1 MYSDTVT
8 SPCTSSEPVIFK
20 SSVKVIVSL
29 PPADSKLSANT
40 VPLALMFPLAVICV
54 AETTLPNE
62 PREVDEPLTPPPT
75 SFT

>member
-1 MYSDTVT
+1 M
-8 SPCTSSEPVIFK
+8 SPLAVKLPDKFK
-20 SSVKVIVSL
+20 SSVKDIPSTEPPVDWNVS
-29 PPADSKLSANT
+29 AKT